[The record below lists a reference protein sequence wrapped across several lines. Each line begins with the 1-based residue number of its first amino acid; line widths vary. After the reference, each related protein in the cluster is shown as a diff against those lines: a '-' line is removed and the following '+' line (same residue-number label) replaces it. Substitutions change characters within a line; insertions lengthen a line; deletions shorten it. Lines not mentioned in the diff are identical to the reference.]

1 MGISRKKFRTFFAIF
16 VSRPTTKAS
25 EFSIS
30 VDPSVQW
37 LMGNT
42 AYDMK
47 NIFCLFE
54 RPFKIQKNGVFRFE
68 LSFFVLEIFT
78 FFYYAN

>member
-1 MGISRKKFRTFFAIF
+1 MKFRNFMRISRKKFRTFFAIF

-25 EFSIS
+25 EFSMS

-42 AYDMK
+42 GSLR
-47 NIFCLFE
+47 IT
-54 RPFKIQKNGVFRFE
+54 
-68 LSFFVLEIFT
+68 VL
-78 FFYYAN
+78 